1 MATTHI
7 VTIKEKY
14 YCAYIPSARSQK
26 YAFDEVEGEI
36 KVSVPSVT
44 ADEAPVAFRLSDYSH
59 QKGKQTELRWYGG
72 KLWRQH
78 TSRDRS
84 GEQSVIVTDFGPE
97 HLEHLLNPSLPW
109 GHSRSRAVCIKRY
122 RQEAERYLL
131 IDGAVWKRAGE
142 PRYVI
147 NTFGLG
153 HNHGGTGLFVEE
165 FYNSNIANDR
175 YFSALDGDKAV
186 AEANRIAERREDTES
201 MGNFEKMIEVL
212 IPEAVSIRP
221 EAEHGEGDPFMN
233 ELNKV
238 TEAAPDA
245 TTAGLLAMTVGMQEI
260 GK

>member
-36 KVSVPSVT
+36 KVNVVSLT

-59 QKGKQTELRWYGG
+59 QEKNDTEIRWYQG
-72 KLWRQH
+72 KLWRKFIQH
-78 TSRDRS
+78 NCDKREY
-84 GEQSVIVTDFGPE
+84 EQAHVKDLPRIVSSVFGVP
-97 HLEHLLNPSLPW
+97 H
-109 GHSRSRAVCIKRY
+109 GRARSREVLMKKY
-122 RQEAERYLL
+122 REEAKRYLL
-131 IDGAVWKRAGE
+131 IDGAVWGESGE
-142 PRYVI
+142 PRYVV

-165 FYNSNIANDR
+165 YYNKNIAASN

-186 AEANRIAERREDTES
+186 AEANRIAERRGDTES
-201 MGNFEKMIEVL
+201 MGTFEKMIEVL
-212 IPEAVSIRP
+212 LPEAVTIQP
-221 EAEHGEGDPFMN
+221 MQEHGEGDPFMN
-233 ELNKV
+233 KLNKV

-245 TTAGLLAMTVGMQEI
+245 TTAGLLAMMVGMQEI

>member
-59 QKGKQTELRWYGG
+59 KSKGITEIRWYQGQ
-72 KLWRQH
+72 LWRRMTQND
-78 TSRDRS
+78 RRS
-84 GEQSVIVTDFGPE
+84 GGDQSDVKPDELPRVVRMVYGIPHSIAKTRE
-97 HLEHLLNPSLPW
+97 LLQRKFRESAKNY
-109 GHSRSRAVCIKRY
+109 I
-122 RQEAERYLL
+122 L
-131 IDGAVWKRAGE
+131 IDGAVWTVTGE
-142 PRYVI
+142 PRYVV

-165 FYNSNIANDR
+165 YYNENIAASN

-186 AEANRIAERREDTES
+186 AYANKVAERRGDTNDV
-201 MGNFEKMIEVL
+201 GKFEKMIEVL
-212 IPEAVSIRP
+212 IPEAVTIRP
-221 EAEHGEGDPFMN
+221 EAEHGEGDPFI
-233 ELNKV
+233 NKINAI
-238 TEAAPDA
+238 TEAAPDS
-245 TTAGLLAMTVGMQEI
+245 TTAGLLAIMATAQEI
-260 GK
+260 NK